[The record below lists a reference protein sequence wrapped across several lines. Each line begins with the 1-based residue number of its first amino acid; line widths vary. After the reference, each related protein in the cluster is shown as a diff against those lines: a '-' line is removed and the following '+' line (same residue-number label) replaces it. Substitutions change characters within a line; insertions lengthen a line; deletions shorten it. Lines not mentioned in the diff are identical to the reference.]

1 MSELIVVRGPG
12 KGSTVALSADR
23 SVTIG
28 ASLDAGLRVSGEGVA
43 EEHVVVKALKGGGF
57 GARGLAGTFE
67 HNGKPTE
74 AARLEDGDVLRI
86 GDSEIR
92 YSAASTTGTA
102 AADGKS
108 APTQLG
114 GFALLGVLGKGGMGV
129 VWRAEQKSLGRE
141 VALKVLSEQLTA
153 DPHFVGRFQAEA
165 RAAARLHHP
174 NVVQVFDVDRDGD
187 TWFYSMELMH
197 GGSLESRLR
206 RDGKLPIDDAVRA
219 IRDAA
224 NGLAFAEQVRI
235 VHRDIKPDNLMV
247 DRHGNVKLAD
257 LGLAQADD
265 DGDEQKLRGT
275 PHFMSPEQVQRRPL
289 DHRSDLYS
297 LGCTFF
303 RLVTGRTPFQKDSVK
318 EILRAHL
325 NEPAPAANKVEAA
338 VPTEIANVIAR
349 LLEKDPANRYQSAA
363 ELIEDLDAA
372 FAPPPR
378 RGLWIAIGA
387 LVLASVGVAIWFATK
402 EPQRIIEQV
411 GDPEAEARLAKE
423 AQRARAEKTQVEAE
437 NARLRVKASGLRGLE
452 LAAALDKVAVDYP
465 ETKAAQAATSE
476 AKTVREETAREA
488 ERAALRAKAIATA
501 TTELETAVRE
511 RLEQNDVP
519 GAFAAAGRAPTD
531 TSLAAAEEL
540 ASVRAALR
548 DRVKSAAG
556 DAITRQRASITA
568 ALEARDVETADRD
581 LGGLEA
587 VLRGEQAWPME
598 LFADRTELE
607 TWLGARRREHA
618 DLAEAMVAESQAKAR
633 AALRDGLTSPDGPL
647 AAIDVLD
654 FALARSRMEALATAI
669 ESPVLAV
676 SLHALLPSL
685 GVAAG
690 YVEAARAA
698 GASLP
703 SPEAAR
709 SQPLEALPV
718 LDGQPTNPRLAAVA
732 WLELAHHIREARRAL
747 AAIRPPDDD
756 SGVGEAGYRRGTAL
770 TICHALLQGT
780 QDEALVPL
788 VAELKA
794 ADQIARALN
803 AFAGRRNQVAAA
815 LLEST
820 LGEAPRALVI
830 LAQR

>member
-28 ASLDAGLRVSGEGVA
+28 SSLDAGLRVSGEGVA

-57 GARGLAGTFE
+57 GARGLGGGFE
-67 HNGKPTE
+67 HNGRATE

-92 YSAASTTGTA
+92 YA
-102 AADGKS
+102 AATDAESPPTDGKS
-108 APTQLG
+108 SPTQLG

-174 NVVQVFDVDRDGD
+174 NVVQVFDVDHDGD

-197 GGSLESRLR
+197 GGSLETRLR
-206 RDGKLPIDDAVRA
+206 REGKLPIDDAVRA

-275 PHFMSPEQVQRRPL
+275 PHFMSPEQVQRKPL

-297 LGCTFF
+297 LGCTFY

-349 LLEKDPANRYQSAA
+349 LLEKDPANRYQSAV

-372 FAPPPR
+372 VAPPPR
-378 RGLWIAIGA
+378 RGLWVAIGA

-402 EPQRIIEQV
+402 EPERIIEQV

-452 LAAALDKVAVDYP
+452 LAEALDKVALDFP
-465 ETKAAQAATSE
+465 ETKAALSATAE
-476 AKTVREETAREA
+476 AKAVREETARDA
-488 ERAALRAKAIATA
+488 ERAALRAKAVATA
-501 TTELETAVRE
+501 TAELESAVRE

-519 GAFAAAGRAPTD
+519 GAFAAAGKPPGDA
-531 TSLAAAEEL
+531 SLAAAEEL
-540 ASVRAALR
+540 ASVRTALR
-548 DRVKSAAG
+548 ERVKTAAA
-556 DAITRQRASITA
+556 DAIAKQRASIAT
-568 ALEARDVETADRD
+568 ALETRDAEAADRD

-587 VLRGEQAWPME
+587 ILRGEQAWPVE
-598 LFADRTELE
+598 LFRDRTELE
-607 TWLGARRREHA
+607 TWIGARRKQHTE
-618 DLAEAMVAESQAKAR
+618 LAEAMVAESQAKAR
-633 AALRDGLTSPDGPL
+633 AALREGLTAPDGPL
-647 AAIDVLD
+647 AAIESLD
-654 FALARSRMEALATAI
+654 FALARTRLEALATTI

-685 GVAAG
+685 GVAAT
-690 YVEAARAA
+690 YIEAARA
-698 GASLP
+698 GNISLP
-703 SPEAAR
+703 SPEAVLNE
-709 SQPLEALPV
+709 PLEALPV
-718 LDGQPTNPRLAAVA
+718 IEGQPANPRLAAVA
-732 WLELAHHIREARRAL
+732 WIELAHHIREARRAL

-756 SGVGEAGYRRGTAL
+756 SGVGDAGYRRGSAL
-770 TICHALLQGT
+770 TICLTLLQGT
-780 QDEALVPL
+780 QDEALVHL
-788 VAELKA
+788 VTELKA
-794 ADQIARALN
+794 ADRIARALN

-815 LLEST
+815 LLESV
-820 LGEAPRALVI
+820 LSESPRTLVI